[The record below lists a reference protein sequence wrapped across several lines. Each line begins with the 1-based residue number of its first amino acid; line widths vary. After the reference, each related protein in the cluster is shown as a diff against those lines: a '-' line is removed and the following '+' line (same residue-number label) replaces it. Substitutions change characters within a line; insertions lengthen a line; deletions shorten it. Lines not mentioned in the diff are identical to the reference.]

1 MPGRARILSAIP
13 AIVNRY
19 HLCRWHHR
27 AHRRWGTGRK
37 NLLQQCVSSLSDRKQ
52 RWQELELPIVS
63 LSERIQPVEPVSL
76 EHSDF
81 VERQKKNIGNK
92 TPQRK
97 MEYWSTTCSPSD
109 DDIPSL
115 EREADLYLGR
125 GSHFGRHIRSNS
137 RMRGTWGVL
146 NTATPQTK

>member
-52 RWQELELPIVS
+52 RWQELELPVVS

-76 EHSDF
+76 ERSDF
-81 VERQKKNIGNK
+81 VERQKKNTGNK
-92 TPQRK
+92 TPKRK
-97 MEYWSTTCSPSD
+97 MEYWSTIPRVMTTFHLWSERLICTSEEVPTSE
-109 DDIPSL
+109 DIFAP
-115 EREADLYLGR
+115 
-125 GSHFGRHIRSNS
+125 
-137 RMRGTWGVL
+137 
-146 NTATPQTK
+146 TAE

>member
-37 NLLQQCVSSLSDRKQ
+37 NLLQQCVSSLSDRKE
-52 RWQELELPIVS
+52 RWQELELPVVS

-76 EHSDF
+76 ERSDF
-81 VERQKKNIGNK
+81 VERQKKISGTRRRRGRWNIGVRHVPRVMM
-92 TPQRK
+92 TFHL
-97 MEYWSTTCSPSD
+97 WSERLICTSEEVPTSE
-109 DDIPSL
+109 DIFAPTA
-115 EREADLYLGR
+115 ELG
-125 GSHFGRHIRSNS
+125 GHGGF
-137 RMRGTWGVL
+137 
-146 NTATPQTK
+146 